1 MDEDLKSPYWPD
13 AEGVVLIED
22 ELAAI
27 GEELEKCE
35 VRAELRRGPV
45 EVSNKPSHNCC
56 LREELIELILGWQE
70 PI

>member
-22 ELAAI
+22 ELATI

-45 EVSNKPSHNCC
+45 EV
-56 LREELIELILGWQE
+56 R
-70 PI
+70 